1 MTWAIIRTEDGT
13 ADKMKRLL
21 GNALLS
27 ASQMKNWSS
36 LVRIEE
42 AYFGKEQARSPILEG
57 FGHNICDLWSFSRQ
71 QYKSLHQE
79 PTPPCNISISNL
91 SHHSHPR
98 EQHR

>member
-42 AYFGKEQARSPILEG
+42 AYFGKEQARSPI
-57 FGHNICDLWSFSRQ
+57 
-71 QYKSLHQE
+71 
-79 PTPPCNISISNL
+79 
-91 SHHSHPR
+91 
-98 EQHR
+98 